1 MDLAPAGGRFARLP
15 APIADERVRMTE
27 VTPLMPPLAAT
38 ARRADSDSIESRRS
52 WLMAWLTV
60 AILSLT
66 YGAPLVVVVGLKPIA
81 AALGVDR
88 AVPALAVSLVW
99 VGMGMGGILSGVLAD
114 RIGLMPVVIA
124 GAVLTALGL
133 ALSATGKVWALYLG
147 HWLMLGVFGN
157 GAVYAPLVIFINR
170 WFDRHRGA
178 AQALIQSGQYVAYI
192 VWPYVF
198 ERGIAA
204 FGWRGTMLAFAALSV
219 AVVVPLALLLQAPP
233 QPRPQRRAGP
243 AGGGRSA
250 PVLGLPANAVQAMLC
265 LAGVLCCIPMALPA
279 THLVAHCMDL
289 GIPAATGAAMLS
301 VLMAAAFVSRQL
313 WGWLADRIGGLR
325 AVLAGSAC
333 QAAAIA
339 GFLVTQSETGLFTVA
354 ALYGLGFSG
363 LVPAYV
369 QAIGELFPASQLSW
383 RVPVFLLTGMS
394 GMALGGWLGGALYD
408 RFGSYAPAFAAG
420 VGFNLLN
427 LLVIGFLVLQ
437 LGRQSQEAVDRG
449 GA

>member
-1 MDLAPAGGRFARLP
+1 
-15 APIADERVRMTE
+15 MTDA
-27 VTPLMPPLAAT
+27 TPSAA
-38 ARRADSDSIESRRS
+38 AAAAVEDSIESRGS
-52 WLMAWLTV
+52 WVMAWIAV

-81 AALGVDR
+81 ASLGVDR
-88 AVPALAVSLVW
+88 AVPALAASLVW
-99 VGMGMGGILSGVLAD
+99 VGMGTGGMLSGPLAD
-114 RIGLMPVVIA
+114 RIGLKPVVIA
-124 GAVLTALGL
+124 GALCIGIGL
-133 ALSATGKVWALYLG
+133 ALSATGRVWALYVG
-147 HWLMLGVFGN
+147 HLLMLGLFGN

-192 VWPYVF
+192 LWPYVF
-198 ERGIAA
+198 ERSLAA
-204 FGWRGTMLAFAALSV
+204 FGWQRTMLAFAVLTV
-219 AVVVPLALLLQAPP
+219 AVIVPMAILLRPAPQALPLRLP
-233 QPRPQRRAGP
+233 GF
-243 AGGGRSA
+243 AGGGRCA
-250 PVLGLPANAVQAMLC
+250 RVLGLPANAAQALLC

-289 GIPAATGAAMLS
+289 GIPAATGATMLS
-301 VLMAAAFVSRQL
+301 GLMAAAFVSRQA
-313 WGWLADRIGGLR
+313 WGFLADRIGGLR

-339 GFLVTQSETGLFTVA
+339 GFLLTQSEAGLFTVA
-354 ALYGLGFSG
+354 VLYGLGFSG

-369 QAIGELFPASQLSW
+369 QAIAELFPSSELAW
-383 RVPVFLLTGMS
+383 RVPAFLLPSMS

-427 LLVIGFLVLQ
+427 LVVIGFLVVQ
-437 LGRQSQEAVDRG
+437 LGRVRNETAASSLRA
-449 GA
+449 